1 VIGWRGGEARA
12 LGNFMEIGNCG
23 CGEAKERGKAR
34 GRRLGGEQTAVVNE
48 ASRDRWSS
56 RGAA

>member
-1 VIGWRGGEARA
+1 

-34 GRRLGGEQTAVVNE
+34 GRRLGGEQTAAVNE